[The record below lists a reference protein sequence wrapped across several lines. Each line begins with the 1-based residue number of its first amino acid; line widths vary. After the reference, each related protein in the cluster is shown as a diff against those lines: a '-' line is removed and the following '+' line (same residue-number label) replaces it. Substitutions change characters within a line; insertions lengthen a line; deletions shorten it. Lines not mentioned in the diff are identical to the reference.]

1 MATPNRAALI
11 NRTLRILKKY
21 YKPVPA
27 PKDRTLFD
35 HLIFACLVENSPFE
49 AAEQVF
55 ATLRSDYFD
64 WNEVRVSTV
73 RELAEVT
80 KPLVDSSAAANRL
93 KQTLHAVFEA
103 VYQFDLEALKKKN
116 IGEAAKQLQ
125 KLNGSTPF
133 TVSYVTQ
140 MALGGHAIP
149 TNHGLLVG
157 MQVVGAISDS
167 EAKAGAVPG
176 LERAIPKN
184 KGAEY
189 GSLLHQFGVEI
200 GRSPYGP
207 TARKLLLE
215 IDPNCKSRLPKRHV
229 PAPPP
234 PPAPPAKAVDAKA
247 KAGATPGVKG
257 RDAKQLKG
265 EKAEGASAPV
275 GKKGQRDRA
284 VDKKKPATKRPE
296 PTKRPTKPGTKT
308 PTSKKKQTSH
318 KITKRKPR

>member
-21 YKPVPA
+21 YTPVPA
-27 PKDRTLFD
+27 PKDRTLFE
-35 HLIFACLVENSPFE
+35 HLMFACLLENSPYE

-55 ATLRSDYFD
+55 STLRTDYFD

-80 KPLVDSSAAANRL
+80 KPLVDSSAAAARL

-103 VYQFDLEALKKKN
+103 VYQFDLESLKKKN
-116 IGEAAKQLQ
+116 IGESAKQLQ

-133 TVSYVTQ
+133 VVAYATQ
-140 MALGGHAIP
+140 MSLGGHSIP
-149 TNHGLLVG
+149 INHGLLVG
-157 MQVVGAISDS
+157 LEVVGVISES

-184 KGAEY
+184 KGTEY
-189 GSLLHQFGVEI
+189 GSLMHQFGVEV

-234 PPAPPAKAVDAKA
+234 PPPPAMPVEAKTKPGA
-247 KAGATPGVKG
+247 KPEIKG
-257 RDAKQLKG
+257 KDTKHLKG
-265 EKAEGASAPV
+265 SKAEAASVPAA
-275 GKKGQRDRA
+275 KKGHRDR
-284 VDKKKPATKRPE
+284 VIDKKKPAPKRPE

-308 PTSKKKQTSH
+308 PTSKKKPTSH
-318 KITKRKPR
+318 KLTKRKPR

>member
-1 MATPNRAALI
+1 MATSNRAALI
-11 NRTLRILKKY
+11 NRTLRILKKHY
-21 YKPVPA
+21 TPVPA
-27 PKDRTLFD
+27 PKDRTLFE
-35 HLIFACLVENSPFE
+35 HLMFACLLENSPFE

-55 ATLRSDYFD
+55 ATLRTDYFD
-64 WNEVRVSTV
+64 WNEVRVSTA

-80 KPLVDSSAAANRL
+80 KPLVDSSGAANRL

-103 VYQFDLEALKKKN
+103 VYQFDLESLKKKN

-133 TVSYVTQ
+133 VVSYVTQ

-149 TNHGLLVG
+149 INHGLLVG
-157 MQVVGAISDS
+157 MEVVGVISES

-184 KGAEY
+184 KGTEY
-189 GSLLHQFGVEI
+189 GSLMHQFGVEI

-215 IDPNCKSRLPKRHV
+215 IDPNCKSRLPKRQV
-229 PAPPP
+229 PVP
-234 PPAPPAKAVDAKA
+234 PPAPPAKPIETKAKPGAKAEIKGKDAKHLKGA
-247 KAGATPGVKG
+247 KAEA
-257 RDAKQLKG
+257 
-265 EKAEGASAPV
+265 ASVPIA
-275 GKKGQRDRA
+275 KKGQRDRGI
-284 VDKKKPATKRPE
+284 DKKKPAAKRPE

-308 PTSKKKQTSH
+308 PTSKKKPTTH
-318 KITKRKPR
+318 KLTKRKPR